1 MEYGLIFNQTHD
13 RGFTSCV
20 MSNTSEAFMF
30 EVCVKCVSWMM
41 FEVFVFRVYPG
52 NNNIM

>member
-1 MEYGLIFNQTHD
+1 MESGLIFNQTHD

-30 EVCVKCVSWMM
+30 EVCIMDDVSGLCNSGIL
-41 FEVFVFRVYPG
+41 VT
-52 NNNIM
+52 II